1 MMRWKKYGL
10 ALLFSMVMYSLYI
23 IPCYA
28 GEYVL
33 DSGIIEDGPSVSA
46 WSLETDSNSDIM
58 LFSAYNDVYDGS
70 ISNTVVTYM
79 KGIVAR
85 FSPSVH
91 YVLFRESQY
100 RYRLVYGK
108 DLSVSGNVFTG
119 TDCNYVYY
127 DSRNYTVTEG
137 YEGNFSLNVSSYT
150 VYTDLPSMYPM
161 LYEGVSG
168 NVGKAALFCFVVMF
182 LFDIIKAFFSNGRYS
197 I

>member
-10 ALLFSMVMYSLYI
+10 VLLFSMVMYSLYI
-23 IPCYA
+23 IPSYA
-28 GEYVL
+28 SEYVL
-33 DSGIIEDGPSVSA
+33 DSGIIEDSPSVSA
-46 WSLETDSNSDIM
+46 WSLETDSDAGIM
-58 LFSAYNDVYDGS
+58 LLSAYNDVYDGT
-70 ISNTVVTYM
+70 ISSTVVTYM

-100 RYRLVYGK
+100 GYRLVYGK

-127 DSRNYTVTEG
+127 DSRHYTVTEG
-137 YEGNFSLNVSSYT
+137 YEGSFSLNVSSYT

-161 LYEGVSG
+161 LYEGVFG
-168 NVGKAALFCFVVMF
+168 NVGKAVLFCLIVML

-197 I
+197 F